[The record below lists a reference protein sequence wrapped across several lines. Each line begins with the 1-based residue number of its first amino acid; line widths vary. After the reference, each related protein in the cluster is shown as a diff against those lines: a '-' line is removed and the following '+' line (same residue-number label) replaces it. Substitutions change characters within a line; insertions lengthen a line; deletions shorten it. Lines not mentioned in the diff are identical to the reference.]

1 MYQIA
6 QHEGKLLT
14 CHHSVVHTLLVGCNL
29 SLHEVKL
36 GHSDLD
42 NDITL
47 CHPAGYLIMTKKQC
61 FFLFIFER
69 LCISVIKK
77 TWSLSELNCEALS
90 VSLYQIILKLITM
103 CRDGDDDDHH
113 HHILHILQEVV
124 GFYYLPTNV

>member
-6 QHEGKLLT
+6 QHDGKLLT

-47 CHPAGYLIMTKKQC
+47 CDPAGYLIMTKKQC

-69 LCISVIKK
+69 LCVSVIKK
-77 TWSLSELNCEALS
+77 TWSLSELIAKHYLS
-90 VSLYQIILKLITM
+90 HCIK
-103 CRDGDDDDHH
+103 
-113 HHILHILQEVV
+113 
-124 GFYYLPTNV
+124 

>member
-6 QHEGKLLT
+6 QHDGKLLT

-42 NDITL
+42 N
-47 CHPAGYLIMTKKQC
+47 GYPIMTIKQC

-69 LCISVIKK
+69 LCVISI
-77 TWSLSELNCEALS
+77 LSEL
-90 VSLYQIILKLITM
+90 K
-103 CRDGDDDDHH
+103 
-113 HHILHILQEVV
+113 
-124 GFYYLPTNV
+124 